1 MKKVLL
7 TTTALVMTAGVAAAE
22 VSLSGTAGVSATSV
36 SGANASLTSGV
47 DLDMKVS
54 ATAGN
59 GMTMSATV
67 DLGEGQLIDYNDDF
81 EIDSQCATAETGAA
95 TSMNAAGAQVP
106 ATNNNDTCGFVGS
119 SGAPAITLGYNG
131 ITVVVD
137 AGGVDDLYDDVQHDD
152 VSVAMNVG
160 GLDTTITM
168 DTDATDSHGSYKV
181 AYTMGDLTAT
191 LTGSTDP
198 GADTAADAIAADAAP
213 EGAGATAVAA
223 RAANDYSGTKI
234 ALSYAMGDLTLSGST
249 DDGGDLKS
257 THTAGFSYGMG
268 DLSFDYT
275 IKNADEEG
283 WKDYDAKVT
292 YSAGALTAS
301 YATDEVGVSKI
312 IAEYDMGGG
321 ATLFASSKTTKGTNN
336 FQTVGMN
343 FKF

>member
-36 SGANASLTSGV
+36 SGANASLPSGV
-47 DLDMKVS
+47 DLNMAVS

-67 DLGEGQLIDYNDDF
+67 DLGEGQLVDYNDDF
-81 EIDSQCATAETGAA
+81 AIDNQCATARADTAA
-95 TSMNAAGAQVP
+95 TNTAAAI
-106 ATNNNDTCGFVGS
+106 TTTSSCGFVGS
-119 SGAPAITLGYNG
+119 SASPAITLGYNG

-137 AGGVDDLYDDVQHDD
+137 AGGVDDLYDDAQHDD

-160 GLDTTITM
+160 GLDTTITL
-168 DTDATDSHGSYKV
+168 DTDANDNHGSYKV
-181 AYTMGDLTAT
+181 AYTVGDLTAT
-191 LTGSTDP
+191 LTGSTDS
-198 GADTAADAIAADAAP
+198 GTTAANAAAN
-213 EGAGATAVAA
+213 GVAA
-223 RAANDYSGTKI
+223 NAYNDHSGSKI

-249 DDGGDLKS
+249 DDGGDDKA

-275 IKNADEEG
+275 LKNALEEG

-301 YATDEVGVSKI
+301 YATDEVGVSKV

>member
-7 TTTALVMTAGVAAAE
+7 TTTAIVMTAGVAAAE

-47 DLDMKVS
+47 DLNMSVS
-54 ATAGN
+54 AAANN
-59 GMTMSATV
+59 GLTMSATV

-81 EIDSQCATAETGAA
+81 EIDNQCATADNSVVAVAA
-95 TSMNAAGAQVP
+95 TATANAVTAVEDKP
-106 ATNNNDTCGFVGS
+106 SCGYVGS
-119 SGAPAITLGYNG
+119 SSAPAITLGYNG

-137 AGGVDDLYDDVQHDD
+137 AGGVDDLYDDAQHDD

-181 AYTMGDLTAT
+181 GYTMGDLTAT

-198 GADTAADAIAADAAP
+198 GSST
-213 EGAGATAVAA
+213 
-223 RAANDYSGTKI
+223 SGTSQVQDDFSGSKI
-234 ALSYAMGDLTLSGST
+234 ALSYAIGDVTLKGST
-249 DDGGDLKS
+249 DDGGDQNA
-257 THTAGFSYGMG
+257 THTAGFAYSMG
-268 DLSFDYT
+268 DLAFDYT
-275 IKNADEEG
+275 LKNAAEEG

>member
-22 VSLSGTAGVSATSV
+22 VSLSGTAGVAATSV
-36 SGANASLTSGV
+36 SGANATISSGV
-47 DLDMKVS
+47 DLNMAVS

-81 EIDSQCATAETGAA
+81 AIDSQCATAETLKA
-95 TSMNAAGAQVP
+95 TTMDAAGNQVVAVP
-106 ATNNNDTCGFVGS
+106 STTSCGFVGS
-119 SGAPAITLGYNG
+119 STSPAITLGYNG

-137 AGGVDDLYDDVQHDD
+137 SGDVDDLYDDAQHDD
-152 VSVAMNVG
+152 ISIAMNVG

-168 DTDATDSHGSYKV
+168 DTDADDSHGSYKV
-181 AYTMGDLTAT
+181 GYTMGDLTAT

-198 GADTAADAIAADAAP
+198 GSQTAADEIAA
-213 EGAGATAVAA
+213 GGGQTAVAA
-223 RAANDYSGTKI
+223 RAANDYSGSKI
-234 ALSYAMGDLTLSGST
+234 ALSYTMGDLTLSGST
-249 DDGGDLKS
+249 DDGGNLAA

-268 DLSFDYT
+268 ALVFDYT
-275 IKNADEEG
+275 LKNASEEG

-292 YSAGALTAS
+292 YSAGALVAS
-301 YATDEVGVSKI
+301 YATDEEGVAKI

-321 ATLFASSKTTKGTNN
+321 ATLFASSKSTQGTNN

>member
-7 TTTALVMTAGVAAAE
+7 TTTALVMTAGAAAAE

-47 DLDMKVS
+47 DLNMAVS

-81 EIDSQCATAETGAA
+81 AIDSQCATAETSAA
-95 TSMNAAGAQVP
+95 RSMAADGT
-106 ATNNNDTCGFVGS
+106 ATAASNNNDSCGFVGS

-137 AGGVDDLYDDVQHDD
+137 AGGVDDLYDDAQHDD

-198 GADTAADAIAADAAP
+198 GADTAADAIAESAA
-213 EGAGATAVAA
+213 GAGDALAA
-223 RAANDYSGTKI
+223 RAANDYSGSKI

-249 DDGGDLKS
+249 DDGGDQKA

-275 IKNADEEG
+275 LKNAAEEG

-301 YATDEVGVSKI
+301 YATDEVGVSKV

>member
-81 EIDSQCATAETGAA
+81 AIDNQCATAETGAA
-95 TSMNAAGAQVP
+95 TSMDAAGAQVA

-137 AGGVDDLYDDVQHDD
+137 AGGIDDLYDDAQHDD

-181 AYTMGDLTAT
+181 AYKMGDLTAT

-249 DDGGDLKS
+249 DDGGDLPA

-268 DLSFDYT
+268 DLAFDYT
-275 IKNADEEG
+275 IKNASEEG

>member
-22 VSLSGTAGVSATSV
+22 VSLEGKAGVSATSV

-67 DLGEGQLIDYNDDF
+67 DLGEGQLIDYDDDF
-81 EIDSQCATAETGAA
+81 AIDNQCATAETTTA
-95 TSMNAAGAQVP
+95 TTMDADGNQV
-106 ATNNNDTCGFVGS
+106 ATAPDTSSCGFVGS
-119 SGAPAITLGYNG
+119 SAAPAITLGYNG
-131 ITVVVD
+131 ITFIVD
-137 AGGVDDLYDDVQHDD
+137 AGGVDDLYDDAQKDD

-181 AYTMGDLTAT
+181 EYKMGDLTAT

-198 GADTAADAIAADAAP
+198 GADTAADAIDADAAP

-223 RAANDYSGTKI
+223 RAANDYSGSKI
-234 ALSYAMGDLTLSGST
+234 ALSYEMGDLTLSGST
-249 DDGGDLKS
+249 DDGGDLKA

-268 DLSFDYT
+268 DLEFDYT
-275 IKNADEEG
+275 IKNASEEG

-292 YSAGALTAS
+292 YSAGALKAS
-301 YATDEVGVSKI
+301 YATDEVGVSKV

>member
-47 DLDMKVS
+47 DLNMAVS

-81 EIDSQCATAETGAA
+81 AIDNQCATAETGAA
-95 TSMNAAGAQVP
+95 TSMDAAGAQVA

-137 AGGVDDLYDDVQHDD
+137 AGGIDDLYDDAQHDD

-198 GADTAADAIAADAAP
+198 GADTAADAIAAGGG
-213 EGAGATAVAA
+213 ETAVAA
-223 RAANDYSGTKI
+223 RAANDYSGSKI

-249 DDGGDLKS
+249 DDGGDLKA

-268 DLSFDYT
+268 DLAFDYT
-275 IKNADEEG
+275 IKNASEEG

-301 YATDEVGVSKI
+301 YATDEVGVSKV

>member
-22 VSLSGTAGVSATSV
+22 VSLSGKAGVSATSV

-47 DLDMKVS
+47 DLDMAVS

-67 DLGEGQLIDYNDDF
+67 DLGEGQLIDYDDDF
-81 EIDSQCATAETGAA
+81 AIDNQCATAETTTA
-95 TSMNAAGAQVP
+95 TTMDADGNQV
-106 ATNNNDTCGFVGS
+106 ATAPDTSSCGFVGS
-119 SGAPAITLGYNG
+119 SAAPAITLGYNG
-131 ITVVVD
+131 ITFIVD
-137 AGGVDDLYDDVQHDD
+137 AGGVDDLYDDAQKDD

-181 AYTMGDLTAT
+181 GYTMGDLTAT

-198 GADTAADAIAADAAP
+198 GSST
-213 EGAGATAVAA
+213 
-223 RAANDYSGTKI
+223 SGTSQVQDDFSGSKI
-234 ALSYAMGDLTLSGST
+234 ALSYAIGDVTLKGST
-249 DDGGDLKS
+249 DDGGDQNA
-257 THTAGFSYGMG
+257 THTAGFAYSMG
-268 DLSFDYT
+268 ALAFDYT
-275 IKNADEEG
+275 LKNAAEEG